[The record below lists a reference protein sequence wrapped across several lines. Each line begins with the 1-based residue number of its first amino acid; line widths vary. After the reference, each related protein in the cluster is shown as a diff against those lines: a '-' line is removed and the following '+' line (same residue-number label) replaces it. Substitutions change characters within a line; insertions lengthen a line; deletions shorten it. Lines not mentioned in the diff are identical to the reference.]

1 MQPGLFITL
10 EGGEG
15 AGKSTQL
22 EKIADWFRSRG
33 RAVVVTREPGGTQAG
48 EAIRRLLLER
58 DHMAI
63 SHETELLLMFAARAQ
78 HITEVIRPELAAG
91 RVVVCD
97 RFTDATYAYQG
108 GGRGMPRRQIEQLE
122 SWVQDDLRPDLTLLL
137 DVPVEVGLGR
147 AEKRGEAD
155 RFEAEAEAFF
165 LAVRETY
172 LDIARRDP
180 ERVRVIDG
188 SQPTAEVTAAIYRIL
203 EQECT

>member
-22 EKIADWFRSRG
+22 EKIADWFRSRD
-33 RAVVVTREPGGTQAG
+33 RAVKVTREPGGTQAG

-58 DHMAI
+58 DHMAV

-108 GGRGMPRRQIEQLE
+108 GGRGMPRQQIEQLE

-137 DVPVEVGLGR
+137 DVPVDVGLGR
-147 AEKRGEAD
+147 AGNRGEAD
-155 RFEAEAEAFF
+155 RFEAEAEGFF

-172 LDIARRDP
+172 LDIARREP
-180 ERVRVIDG
+180 ERVRVVDG